1 MQLVWRFGNHSVTW
15 EMALYNDVMDILLT
29 ILAATIVL
37 GFLVFIHEGGHF
49 LAARAF
55 GVRVSEF
62 MIGLP
67 GPHVGVQRGETKFG
81 VTAIPLG
88 GYARVC
94 GMEPGEMSPYLEAAM
109 ASVYA
114 RGTAVMED
122 VALDCGCTDDEA
134 YEALEELV
142 EWGTVLGPKKTDE
155 YNVYRV
161 PARKPTAL
169 QMKRAHRRGFKGAQ
183 FAEERVSEHDLD
195 AAVPV
200 QVAGSAAKTSEMA
213 ATGTVDG
220 KLNGNVSSCR
230 VLEEGVPAPLDDP
243 HEAFLAEYRQQY
255 RSLPAWKRMAILLAG
270 PGVNLLFA
278 MLAFVIIYSVLGFDY
293 QNTETGE
300 ISHIVVSPLRAIEA
314 GFMYIA
320 MVVQA
325 VMGLFNPQTAA
336 ETVSNSTSVVGI
348 AVMSKSAFE
357 AGLTSVLS
365 FTAMLSVSLGVM
377 NLLPIPPLD
386 GGRFV
391 IEVYQR
397 IRRKVVGVRAM
408 NYLSFAGMALFMLF
422 FIIMMN
428 QDIQRF
434 IFGNWG

>member
-1 MQLVWRFGNHSVTW
+1 
-15 EMALYNDVMDILLT
+15 MDIVLT
-29 ILAATIVL
+29 ILAATVVL

-67 GPHVGVQRGETKFG
+67 GPHVGIQRGETKFG

-94 GMEPGEMSPYLEAAM
+94 GMEPGEMSPYLQAAM
-109 ASVYA
+109 TSVYE

-122 VALDCGCTDDEA
+122 VASDCGCTDDEA

-142 EWGTVLGPKKTDE
+142 EWGTIIGPKKTDE

-161 PARKPTAL
+161 PNRKPTAW
-169 QMKRAHRRGFKGAQ
+169 QRKRAERR
-183 FAEERVSEHDLD
+183 D
-195 AAVPV
+195 AKLRAKM
-200 QVAGSAAKTSEMA
+200 QQAGSSESPA
-213 ATGTVDG
+213 ETIAHQEEPA
-220 KLNGNVSSCR
+220 
-230 VLEEGVPAPLDDP
+230 VLVELQEGMPCPLDNP
-243 HEAFLAEYRQQY
+243 KRAFKREYSQQY
-255 RSLPAWKRMAILLAG
+255 RSLPSWKRMVILLAG

-278 MLAFVIIYSVLGFDY
+278 MVAFVLIYSVLGFDY
-293 QNTETGE
+293 QNTTTGE
-300 ISHIVVSPLRAIEA
+300 VSHVVVSPLRAIEA
-314 GFMYIA
+314 GFMYIG

-325 VMGLFNPQTAA
+325 VAGLFNPQTAA

-357 AGLTSVLS
+357 AGLTNVLS
-365 FTAMLSVSLGVM
+365 FTAMLSVSLGIM

-391 IEVYQR
+391 VEVYQR
-397 IRRKVVGVRAM
+397 IRRKVVGVKAM

-422 FIIMMN
+422 FIVMMN

-434 IFGNWG
+434 VFGNWG

>member
-1 MQLVWRFGNHSVTW
+1 MQR
-15 EMALYNDVMDILLT
+15 MDILLT

-67 GPHVGVQRGETKFG
+67 GPNIGIQRGETKFG
-81 VTAIPLG
+81 LTAIPLG

-94 GMEPGEMSPYLEAAM
+94 GMEPGEMSPHLKAVM
-109 ASVYA
+109 TSVYA
-114 RGTAVMED
+114 RGTAIMED
-122 VALDCGCTDDEA
+122 VAADCGITDDEA

-142 EWGTVLGPKKTDE
+142 EWGTIVGPKKTDE
-155 YNVYRV
+155 FNVYRT
-161 PARKPTAL
+161 PAIKSTGRE
-169 QMKRAHRRGFKGAQ
+169 RRRLRRMDMPVYERDEGAPD
-183 FAEERVSEHDLD
+183 RLLNPD
-195 AAVPV
+195 AYFR
-200 QVAGSAAKTSEMA
+200 
-213 ATGTVDG
+213 D
-220 KLNGNVSSCR
+220 
-230 VLEEGVPAPLDDP
+230 
-243 HEAFLAEYRQQY
+243 EYRQQY
-255 RSLPAWKRMAILLAG
+255 RSLPSWKRIVILLAG

-278 MLAFVIIYSVLGFDY
+278 MVAFVLIYSLIGFDY
-293 QNTETGE
+293 QYSDGTIQHVT
-300 ISHIVVSPLRAIEA
+300 VSPLRAVEA
-314 GFMYIA
+314 GFTYIG

-325 VMGLFNPQTAA
+325 VAGLFNPQTAA
-336 ETVSNSTSVVGI
+336 ETVSQSTSVIGI

-357 AGLTSVLS
+357 AGFTNTLM
-365 FTAMLSVSLGVM
+365 FTAMLSVSLGIM

-391 IEVYQR
+391 VEVYQR
-397 IRRKVVGVRAM
+397 IRRKVVGARAM

-422 FIIMMN
+422 FIVMMN

-434 IFGNWG
+434 IFGNW

>member
-1 MQLVWRFGNHSVTW
+1 
-15 EMALYNDVMDILLT
+15 MARMDVLLT

-67 GPHVGVQRGETKFG
+67 GPHIGVKRGETEFG
-81 VTAIPLG
+81 LTAIPLG

-94 GMEPGEMSPYLEAAM
+94 GMEPGEMSPYLKAAM
-109 ASVYA
+109 TSVYA
-114 RGTAVMED
+114 RGTALMED
-122 VALDCGCTDDEA
+122 VAADCGITDDEA

-142 EWGTVLGPKKTDE
+142 EWGTVTGPKKTDE
-155 YNVYRV
+155 YNVYRTPAV
-161 PARKPTAL
+161 KPTRRQRRKLERRDQPVYTREEGAPARL
-169 QMKRAHRRGFKGAQ
+169 
-183 FAEERVSEHDLD
+183 LD
-195 AAVPV
+195 PDTFFE
-200 QVAGSAAKTSEMA
+200 S
-213 ATGTVDG
+213 
-220 KLNGNVSSCR
+220 
-230 VLEEGVPAPLDDP
+230 
-243 HEAFLAEYRQQY
+243 EYRQQY
-255 RSLPAWKRMAILLAG
+255 RSLPAWRRIVILLAG

-278 MLAFVIIYSVLGFDY
+278 LLAFVLIYAVIGFDY
-293 QNTETGE
+293 QYPDGTVT
-300 ISHIVVSPLRAIEA
+300 HMTVSPLRAIEA

-325 VMGLFNPQTAA
+325 VVGLFNPQTAA
-336 ETVSNSTSVVGI
+336 ETVSNSTSIVGI

-357 AGLTSVLS
+357 AGLTDALM
-365 FTAMLSVSLGVM
+365 FTSMLSVSLGIM

-391 IEVYQR
+391 VEVYQR
-397 IRRKVVGVRAM
+397 IRRKVVSVRAM
-408 NYLSFAGMALFMLF
+408 NYLSFAGVALFTLF
-422 FIIMMN
+422 FIVMMN

-434 IFGNWG
+434 IFGIW

>member
-1 MQLVWRFGNHSVTW
+1 M
-15 EMALYNDVMDILLT
+15 DVLLT

-49 LAARAF
+49 VAARAF

-67 GPHVGVQRGETKFG
+67 GPCAGVQRGETKFG

-94 GMEPGEMSPYLEAAM
+94 GMEPGEMSPYLQAAM
-109 ASVYA
+109 TSVYA
-114 RGTAVMED
+114 RGEALMED
-122 VALDCGCTDDEA
+122 VAQDCGCTDDEA
-134 YEALEELV
+134 YDALEELV
-142 EWGTVLGPKKTDE
+142 EWGTIIGPKKTDE

-161 PARKPTAL
+161 PARKPTAW
-169 QMKRAHRRGFKGAQ
+169 QVKRAQRKAAKASQG
-183 FAEERVSEHDLD
+183 SSD
-195 AAVPV
+195 AAIP
-200 QVAGSAAKTSEMA
+200 SDCEM
-213 ATGTVDG
+213 
-220 KLNGNVSSCR
+220 R
-230 VLEEGVPAPLDDP
+230 YRQLEEGKPAPLADP
-243 HEAFLAEYRQQY
+243 HASFLSEYRQQY
-255 RSLPAWKRMAILLAG
+255 RSLPTWKRIVILLAG

-278 MLAFVIIYSVLGFDY
+278 ILAFVLIYSVLGFDY

-300 ISHIVVSPLRAIEA
+300 ISHIVVSPLRALEA

-325 VMGLFNPQTAA
+325 VVGLFNPQTAA

-348 AVMSKSAFE
+348 AVMSKSAFD

-365 FTAMLSVSLGVM
+365 FTAMLSVSLGIM

-397 IRRKVVGVRAM
+397 IRRKVVGKRAVS
-408 NYLSFAGMALFMLF
+408 YLSFAGMALFMLF

-434 IFGNWG
+434 VFGNWS